1 MPDDR
6 APIRRVHTE
15 ASAIA
20 EQNAQMREQVKKALE
35 ILKTDV
41 PDTFLG
47 RKTHEPFPS
56 EDGDERGH

>member
-6 APIRRVHTE
+6 TPIRRVHNE

-20 EQNAQMREQVKKALE
+20 QQNAHMREQIAKALE
-35 ILKTDV
+35 LLKAAV

-47 RKTHEPFPS
+47 RRTYEPFPS
-56 EDGDERGH
+56 EGDEEC

>member
-6 APIRRVHTE
+6 APIRRIHNE

-20 EQNAQMREQVKKALE
+20 EQNAQMREQIAKALE
-35 ILKTDV
+35 LLKAPV

-47 RKTHEPFPS
+47 RKTQKPFPS
-56 EDGDERGH
+56 ADGEE